1 MYSLHWRKEQ
11 QDRRRIVLDGI
22 ENYNKENDTQAKFGE
37 SKKKKKNTQ
46 TYINLFYRAII
57 NALQLREC
65 RPKIRLTRNLTFK
78 SKLEY
83 S

>member
-37 SKKKKKNTQ
+37 SKKKKKKHADLHKPLLSCN
-46 TYINLFYRAII
+46 Y
-57 NALQLREC
+57 
-65 RPKIRLTRNLTFK
+65 KRLTIKGMSTKNTLNT
-78 SKLEY
+78 KLNV
-83 S
+83 